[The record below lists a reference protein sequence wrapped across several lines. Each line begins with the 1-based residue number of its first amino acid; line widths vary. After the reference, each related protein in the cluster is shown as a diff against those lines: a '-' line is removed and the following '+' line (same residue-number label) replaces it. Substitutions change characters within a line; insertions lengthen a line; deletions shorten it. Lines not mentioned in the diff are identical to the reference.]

1 MITALKIWAVVGG
14 SWVSGI
20 LLAKLF
26 CGKKFPFIAFVVV
39 CASIIGLICRY
50 FLEFGE
56 ASNTYNFTIP
66 NVLFHLAG
74 MAAIT
79 FWGWLN
85 ATGQSEKVSWASIG
99 KRKIVAVILV
109 LCLVCAG
116 IYVWSIRFQVMVSS
130 YEYRYGAGNFLSP
143 DGQYK
148 VELIILGK
156 NDENGSFPLQDPVND
171 RFDICARLWFD
182 PENRS
187 DGAICWY
194 DTNTKYIYFK
204 KDCTDLDVEWVDD
217 DTVIIDGKE
226 IDV

>member
-1 MITALKIWAVVGG
+1 MENFQLFVQKHKQSAYILAAAFIAFINCCGFPFFNLNKEWPLMITALKIWAVVGG

-26 CGKKFPFIAFVVV
+26 CEKKFPFIAFVVV

-109 LCLVCAG
+109 LCFMCAG

-143 DGQYK
+143 DGQ
-148 VELIILGK
+148 
-156 NDENGSFPLQDPVND
+156 
-171 RFDICARLWFD
+171 
-182 PENRS
+182 
-187 DGAICWY
+187 
-194 DTNTKYIYFK
+194 
-204 KDCTDLDVEWVDD
+204 
-217 DTVIIDGKE
+217 
-226 IDV
+226 